1 MSQFN
6 FEAKVRTD
14 LGKGASRRLRRENKF
29 VPAILYGGGEEAQSI
44 AVEQRELYRTLE
56 LDEAIY
62 TSVLK
67 LDIEGKTQ
75 QVIMKDMQRHP
86 YKTAVVMHIDFLRVD
101 SKTKVN
107 ILVPF
112 EFINEDTCYG
122 VRNEDGMLLRQMN
135 DVEISAFP
143 QDLPDNLV
151 VDVADLKVGETIH
164 LSDIKLPKGVEI
176 LALTQ
181 EEDSG
186 IVSVHAKRVAEEE
199 EDLDAPIVAPSNE
212 EDEETPDA
220 E

>member
-6 FEAKVRTD
+6 FEAKARTD

-29 VPAILYGGGEEAQSI
+29 IPAIVYGGEAEPQSI
-44 AVEQRELYRTLE
+44 ALEQREFYRILV

-62 TSVLK
+62 TSVLNLK
-67 LDIEGKTQ
+67 IDGKAE

-86 YKTAVVMHIDFLRVD
+86 FKTNTVMHIDFQRVD

-112 EFINEDTCYG
+112 HIENEENCLG
-122 VRNEDGMLLRQMN
+122 VKTQDGMLLRQLN
-135 DVEISAFP
+135 DVEITAFP

-151 VDVADLKVGETIH
+151 VDVANLEVGQTIH
-164 LSDIKLPKGVEI
+164 LSDLDLPKGVEI
-176 LALTQ
+176 PALALGHD
-181 EEDSG
+181 EG
-186 IVSVHAKRVAEEE
+186 IVTVHAKRGGSDE
-199 EDLDAPIVAPSNE
+199 EDTEAEAAE
-212 EDEETPDA
+212 GETPAA